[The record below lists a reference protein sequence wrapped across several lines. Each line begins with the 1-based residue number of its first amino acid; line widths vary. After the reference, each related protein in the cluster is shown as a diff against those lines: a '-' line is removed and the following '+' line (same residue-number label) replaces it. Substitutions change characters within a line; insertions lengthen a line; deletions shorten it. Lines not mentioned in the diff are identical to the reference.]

1 MRTENGELRTEKGEE
16 IDNHECEGIS
26 SEIFKMG
33 GVNFAR
39 TMIYRY
45 AAKWLVCV
53 YVVAIVGLILGVA
66 VDLHIFI
73 AGMMIIFIILPGI
86 LATFYYT
93 HGLRRECYVN
103 VLRHKLITCEYGITA
118 RIYFE
123 EKEEERTENGEQ
135 RTEEKK
141 LEHFKDEFFSF
152 DEMKSIERNVHAC
165 MVMLK
170 KPLSGFLWIPE
181 KAYKDPEEYNRTVLR
196 VAEKL
201 ENSSSKLEMKN

>member
-1 MRTENGELRTEKGEE
+1 MSDEKGDMRTEKGDMRDEK
-16 IDNHECEGIS
+16 DCEGIT

-39 TMIYRY
+39 TMIYRH
-45 AAKWLVCV
+45 AAKWLACI
-53 YVVAIVGLILGVA
+53 YVVAISGLILGIA
-66 VDLHIFI
+66 VDLHILL
-73 AGMMIIFIILPGI
+73 AGLMIIFIVLPGL

-103 VLRHKLITCEYGITA
+103 ALHHRLITCEHGVTA

-123 EKEEERTENGEQ
+123 EVVYDEDGIEEETR
-135 RTEEKK
+135 
-141 LEHFKDEFFSF
+141 LEHSKDEFFSF

-165 MVMLK
+165 MVILK

-181 KAYKDPEEYNRTVLR
+181 SAYKDPEEYNRTVISI
-196 VAEKL
+196 AEHI
-201 ENSSSKLEMKN
+201 KN